1 MYIKDGIAYAG
12 EATPELEVA
21 SARYVGNLQMVVT
34 FAGGEE
40 RLLDATE
47 LSDMPALAPL
57 MDEKV
62 LEDFSI
68 DHGVLTWLGGEI
80 DIAPEAAYRRS
91 FEYPPARRDGGASA
105 IRRARRIGP
114 SQASAEAFR
123 RNYENDITLLAYP
136 PAFFSAGRTPSGGA

>member
-1 MYIKDGIAYAG
+1 MYIKDGIAHAG
-12 EATPELEVA
+12 EAAPELEVA
-21 SARYVGNLQMVVT
+21 SARYVGNLQMIVS
-34 FAGGEE
+34 FSNGEE

-62 LEDFSI
+62 LKDFSI

-80 DIAPEAAYRRS
+80 DIAPEAAYLRS
-91 FEYPPARRDGGASA
+91 FEYPPARRDDGASA

-123 RNYENDITLLAYP
+123 RN
-136 PAFFSAGRTPSGGA
+136 

>member
-40 RLLDATE
+40 RLFDATE

-91 FEYPPARRDGGASA
+91 FESPRPARR
-105 IRRARRIGP
+105 RRIGNKKGP
-114 SQASAEAFR
+114 THRA
-123 RNYENDITLLAYP
+123 LP
-136 PAFFSAGRTPSGGA
+136 GVGRSLSPQL

>member
-1 MYIKDGIAYAG
+1 MYSKDGIASAG

-21 SARYVGNLQMVVT
+21 SARYVGNLQMAVT

-68 DHGVLTWLGGEI
+68 DRGVLTWLDGEI
-80 DIAPEAAYRRS
+80 DIAPEAAYLRS
-91 FEYPPARRDGGASA
+91 FEYPPPPGVTAAYRR
-105 IRRARRIGP
+105 
-114 SQASAEAFR
+114 
-123 RNYENDITLLAYP
+123 
-136 PAFFSAGRTPSGGA
+136 

>member
-12 EATPELEVA
+12 EAVPELEVA

-91 FEYPPARRDGGASA
+91 FEYPPPGATA
-105 IRRARRIGP
+105 AHR
-114 SQASAEAFR
+114 Q
-123 RNYENDITLLAYP
+123 
-136 PAFFSAGRTPSGGA
+136 

>member
-12 EATPELEVA
+12 EAVPELEVA

-34 FAGGEE
+34 FSNGEE

-57 MDEKV
+57 MDERV

-68 DHGVLTWLGGEI
+68 DRGVLTWLDGEI
-80 DIAPEAAYRRS
+80 DIAPEAVYQRS
-91 FEYPPARRDGGASA
+91 FEYQ
-105 IRRARRIGP
+105 RI
-114 SQASAEAFR
+114 A
-123 RNYENDITLLAYP
+123 
-136 PAFFSAGRTPSGGA
+136 

>member
-12 EATPELEVA
+12 EATPELEVV
-21 SARYVGNLQMVVT
+21 SARYVGNLQMAVT
-34 FAGGEE
+34 FSNGEE

-80 DIAPEAAYRRS
+80 DIAPEAAYLRS
-91 FEYPPARRDGGASA
+91 FEYPRPA
-105 IRRARRIGP
+105 
-114 SQASAEAFR
+114 
-123 RNYENDITLLAYP
+123 
-136 PAFFSAGRTPSGGA
+136 

>member
-12 EATPELEVA
+12 EAVPELEVA

-34 FAGGEE
+34 FVGGEE

-91 FEYPPARRDGGASA
+91 FEYPRPARR
-105 IRRARRIGP
+105 RRIGNKKGP
-114 SQASAEAFR
+114 THRA
-123 RNYENDITLLAYP
+123 LP
-136 PAFFSAGRTPSGGA
+136 GVGRSLSPQL

>member
-12 EATPELEVA
+12 EAAPELEVA

-62 LEDFSI
+62 LADFSI

-80 DIAPEAAYRRS
+80 DIAPEAAYQRS
-91 FEYPPARRDGGASA
+91 FEYQ
-105 IRRARRIGP
+105 RI
-114 SQASAEAFR
+114 A
-123 RNYENDITLLAYP
+123 
-136 PAFFSAGRTPSGGA
+136 